1 MRCVACDERLSAK
14 EARAKFLNSG
24 KYTDLC
30 TKCLDTIRDVA
41 PTQDD
46 DVRQAPPDVEDE
58 VDDPQPQGDSL
69 EGQSIET
76 LKRQ

>member
-1 MRCVACDERLSAK
+1 MRCVACDDRLTPRESSS
-14 EARAKFLNSG
+14 KFLYSG

-46 DVRQAPPDVEDE
+46 DVRLAPPDID
-58 VDDPQPQGDSL
+58 QGDELDES
-69 EGQSIET
+69 SDSFN
-76 LKRQ
+76 